1 MKKVAIL
8 MGSDSDLPIVEKG
21 INVLRDYGIPFEVHV
36 YSAHRT
42 PKEAADFVSSA
53 RAEGFGVMIAAAG
66 MAAHLAGA
74 VAANTTLPV
83 IGIPISCKN
92 TGGVDALWS
101 TVQMPSGIPVATVA
115 IDGAA
120 NAAHLAAEIL
130 ALSDDILADKLVA
143 QRKEAAAKVLEKNRA
158 VEEKYNV

>member
-1 MKKVAIL
+1 MKKVGIL

-21 INVLRDYGIPFEVHV
+21 IAVLRDYGIPFEVHV

-42 PKEAADFVSSA
+42 PAEAAAFVKGA
-53 RAEGFGVMIAAAG
+53 KKNGFGVMIAAAG

-130 ALSDDILADKLVA
+130 ALSDDNLAAKLEA
-143 QRKEAAAKVLEKNRA
+143 QRADAAAKVLEKNRA